1 MFTDRKTTSAF
12 LFFCSSRKLIFNSFP
27 PPIPRVKLPPGFTL
41 KGTLPSWPAL
51 TRAPDGTFSP
61 PPKPSDCE
69 PAEASFCLTTSA
81 FATTV
86 TNGVT
91 RTTATQVK
99 STCATVTGCNLRDAE
114 ETTTAEACKLT
125 RRDIDPTNLAE
136 ATGAPGTRALYE
148 RAEPDWGCE
157 GPGNDW
163 IIILKDRTSAQ
174 QRNDIKGA
182 LEQRDQ
188 ALKDLG
194 KPHGHHEARSTRLGY
209 TAFFFVKSVGS
220 ESFKF
225 LTNYQSN
232 VSGSAGKHVMKI
244 RLADY
249 TDEDDT
255 SRS

>member
-1 MFTDRKTTSAF
+1 MDRQSKSSL
-12 LFFCSSRKLIFNSFP
+12 LFFCSLPKLIFSSFP
-27 PPIPRVKLPPGFTL
+27 PPIPRIKLPPGLTFE
-41 KGTLPSWPAL
+41 GTLPEWPAL

-69 PAEASFCLTTSA
+69 PAEASFCLTTSS

-86 TNGVT
+86 TKGVT

-99 STCATVTGCNLRDAE
+99 STCATVTGCNLRDTE

-125 RRDIDPTNLAE
+125 RRAIDPTNLAE
-136 ATGAPGTRALYE
+136 ATGAPETRALYE
-148 RAEPDWGCE
+148 RAGPDWGCE
-157 GPGNDW
+157 EPGNDW

-174 QRNDIKGA
+174 QRNDIKSA
-182 LEQRDQ
+182 LEQRDE
-188 ALKDLG
+188 ALENVG
-194 KPHGHHEARSTRLGY
+194 KPNGHHEARSTKLGY

-232 VSGSAGKHVMKI
+232 VSGS
-244 RLADY
+244 LA
-249 TDEDDT
+249 
-255 SRS
+255 SM